1 MLILLTGLIVGL
13 AAVVPIGP
21 ISMTVVGVAVQR
33 GRRAG
38 AQAAAG
44 VVGGEVI
51 AAGSAVVLA
60 VLGAQLP
67 PPLFVG
73 VQIVAV
79 AMLVLVGVMLIIR
92 TERLGA
98 MANDLERPGSVLFA
112 LTALSPIT
120 VGSWLAILLASPF
133 VAQPVHLGLFVAGI
147 IIASGIWHPVLAMGA
162 ATIGPRLTQ
171 PMLMRLT
178 RLGGIC
184 MIGLAA
190 AMALSGS

>member
-1 MLILLTGLIVGL
+1 M
-13 AAVVPIGP
+13 
-21 ISMTVVGVAVQR
+21 
-33 GRRAG
+33 
-38 AQAAAG
+38 
-44 VVGGEVI
+44 VGGEVI